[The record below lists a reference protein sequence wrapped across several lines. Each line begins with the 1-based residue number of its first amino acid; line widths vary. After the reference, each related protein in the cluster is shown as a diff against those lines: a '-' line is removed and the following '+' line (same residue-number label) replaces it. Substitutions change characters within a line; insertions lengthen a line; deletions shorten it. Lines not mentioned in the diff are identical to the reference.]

1 MILSI
6 QELARN
12 HNFDLDAARKEMS
25 DDDIV
30 AYLNEKETK
39 GSAIQPAAPEATA
52 TPVLTE
58 ATAAPQ
64 VDMADLAR
72 RTRFDLEA
80 AREGGMSDERILS
93 YMKTLRADE
102 PEPEVEE
109 QEQDLTSRMLSY
121 IKTLHGRFSADDDE
135 PEVEKQEQDL
145 PDDDEPEVEEQEQDL
160 PSVDFTTPKG
170 FATAVLDAG
179 KNVFR
184 LGIGLGEF
192 IIETGG
198 GLYTGVV
205 SEVAPETAEKHFHV
219 DGGDFLKAMGQ
230 FIEQSRLVWEKADEH
245 LEFLDPETEEGVR
258 ALEKVEKVI
267 EFAIV
272 KPAKFLTKLV
282 VDPEKF
288 PHKAQALENIFGAI
302 IPVGYKK
309 LYNNSKA
316 IRRRIKRRRAE
327 FKQKQEIVEKI
338 LDQPEWDKV
347 NKSKGDIT
355 PELREE
361 FNKKVEEIKNE
372 IENKVKV
379 EEERSEIN
387 EIFEEA
393 EKAEAVAEKPLPKKA
408 DELTEV
414 KELEKIIKNRVKEL
428 EIQQT
433 AKQKKESVAKEAERL
448 TDAEKAE
455 AFAEEPLPGEQPTTI
470 REQKAKELEKIIEK
484 TERSKLDAEFKRL
497 QKKLQE
503 GTLIPEDFA
512 EAAKAVPT
520 KKPKSKVEE
529 EAPSIEEAKTGSV
542 TELSVGDSYLPANHR
557 APWRIVKKLEDGVI
571 AKRGD
576 KYKKFSDGKKSKNVS
591 AEEIA
596 KIEKEGV
603 SDVVRDEPV
612 FSAEK
617 GTLVDN
623 LDIGRKERALIEKYK
638 ITKPK
643 GKIEPPTE
651 VSTTALGKLTD
662 EQISNATVAELEKLS
677 YATKVKGDGVT
688 KKRVKEIRLIAQI
701 EKDSRALKRGSAR
714 YDSTTGQKKPLES
727 TKEAVFSA
735 EEGALVSNL
744 EVGQSYLPADYFLPD
759 DYSHTW
765 KVVKVLEDSV
775 IAKKEDMYRKF
786 SDSKVTKNA
795 SAEEIA
801 KIKKEVP
808 HLVRDEPV
816 FSAEEG
822 ILVSDLE
829 VGQSYLPADYLYTW
843 KVVKVLEDSVIAKRG
858 DKYRKFSDS
867 KVTKNVSE
875 AELLEVLLEKE
886 GVQVDYNVD
895 VVRNKP
901 VGEIEPTTKPNIV
914 NTKNLEVGDSYLPP
928 NHVLPWKVVKVMK
941 DSFIVVRGNK
951 TKQFKH
957 QKHKKLSEEQQR
969 REDIDLAY
977 QRRGEKRVGVKE
989 IFSASNI
996 TNLFTKFRRDK
1007 GAIQG
1012 IAGIFGLKN
1021 FDVIRRAGTLAK
1033 RIAGGKV
1040 KKFKDGAVVGE
1051 QHLFGI
1057 YNRLEPHIQAEK
1069 TALIKRFL
1077 ADRIGLKD
1085 VPLEDIAVQDLNLSK
1100 ESRTE
1105 LIKKTKEQRAIN
1117 KEQNRTEEQRER
1129 ALIRESKRELAL
1141 EEEAA
1146 IDAAEASPTFD
1157 IPQKPLLKMER
1168 IITPEQTEAIG
1179 KIMESALRVAAAKR
1193 TNYLHQ
1199 ARKLGLLEK
1208 NKIDPSNLEDYSIA
1222 DGFSDKQIS
1231 EFRRLDD
1238 LKKLGKA
1245 KGLTEADITDINKV
1259 IDKTI
1264 KSELPDTLLKIQV
1277 EDFIREGLKSGELTQ
1292 LDVIKGKSSIKHKA
1306 KPIELTPAE
1315 LDAIP
1320 TGTEYF
1326 SIKFNEVVTLTGKFP
1341 NRWEVRTKSGRNLNI
1356 SLNEALS
1363 DVGVGSDLF
1372 SQRVIKQSTFDKA
1385 VKSINDA
1392 GRRTNVN
1399 LMTVNPKLAK
1409 DLAIIGA
1416 YHIESGVKRFSK
1428 WKDVMVEEL
1437 GTAISKVELKKIW
1450 KESKKMVRQVGAKMF
1465 NLVKER
1471 AVNISK
1477 AQLQSDKFIVREVEN
1492 KLKKLKEREAI
1503 PFLIQG
1509 IKDPNV
1515 LKKIGRGDLI
1525 DLVNKPTKTMKE
1537 VSDKVSKYY
1546 DEAFAFLRREWGEV
1560 KFRENYVTQVWDIPK
1575 HKVRSTVSS
1584 FQTHNPFTKKRTIPT
1599 LEEGIKLGLTPKTL
1613 DIAKLLRI
1621 YDSAKINSAFNF
1633 KFAKE
1638 LSELTGTDG
1647 NKLIM
1652 RRDKA
1657 PQDWITSDHPALRRA
1672 MAISKTKD
1680 GKPVLI
1686 MSDAKYHPMI
1696 ATEMDLVFGEGYS
1709 LFVKGVDVIGVY
1721 EGINAIAKKGQ
1732 LSLSLFHHLAL
1743 TEAAFSSGIG
1753 IKAMK
1758 LWNPFKVYRA
1768 VKNKN
1773 FEIFDRMELA
1783 TDAIEHRVTFSA
1795 LEEVKQALIQ
1805 RALETAEF
1813 KTRNV
1818 RVVGKTVKGTRIA
1831 NELWDRALWDYYHN
1845 TLKLYAYEAN
1855 VAQALGK
1862 ARKIKMKKKGK
1873 ELTEAE
1879 VEAIKNAMGDF
1890 VNDSFGGQ
1898 NWQLQKVLGQ
1908 KKINQ
1913 MLHWAFLSP
1922 DWTISVLKQTAA
1934 PVTAVVKLAKAKNMA
1949 EVMAAKALA
1958 KRSAAFW
1965 IKAGIYFNIIAQAV
1979 NYRNTEKAFGEGKF
1993 TWQNDPGH
2001 EFNMFWKVGEDDNK
2015 EYLRWGKQFR
2025 EVGEGMLDPI
2035 KKFGSKLS
2043 PLVRESIIQLTGM
2056 SPGGSFP
2063 ASFADIP
2070 FWESLPKRLGHFAI
2084 LPVPFSLRSH
2094 ISNSPKNFMFS
2105 LPTSKGMTPYKTRK
2119 LFREALT
2126 SFIDKHETDNID
2138 AVGVADKARRR
2149 LFRIYISA
2157 LENSLDAEEL
2167 FKSAETSVK
2176 SKMSLNDRS
2185 VAREIYKEVSNLSTK
2200 KEKRDL
2206 LAAYKMKGVLT
2217 IRIMNKLKDEARRQ
2231 ANIKRQQRQA
2241 NITINKN
2248 K

>member
-6 QELARN
+6 QELARK

-30 AYLNEKETK
+30 AYLNEEETK

-80 AREGGMSDERILS
+80 AREAGMSDERILL
-93 YMKTLRADE
+93 YMKTLRADEPE

-109 QEQDLTSRMLSY
+109 QEQDLTSRMRSY

-135 PEVEKQEQDL
+135 P
-145 PDDDEPEVEEQEQDL
+145 EPEVEEQEQDL

-192 IIETGG
+192 IMETGG

-205 SEVAPETAEKHFHV
+205 SEVAPEIAEKHFHV

-230 FIEQSRLVWEKADEH
+230 FIGQSRLVWEKADEH
-245 LEFLDPETEEGVR
+245 LEFLDPETEDGVR
-258 ALEKVEKVI
+258 AIEKFEKVI

-272 KPAKFLTKLV
+272 KPARFLSKLI
-282 VDPEKF
+282 VDPDKF
-288 PHKAQALENIFGAI
+288 PEKAQALENIFGAVV
-302 IPVGYKK
+302 PVGYKK
-309 LYNNSKA
+309 LYNSGSA
-316 IRRRIKRRRAE
+316 IRRRIKRRNAE
-327 FKQKQEIVEKI
+327 FKQKQEIIEEI
-338 LDQPEWDKV
+338 LDQPELDKV
-347 NKSKGDIT
+347 NSEKGDIT
-355 PELREE
+355 PEVREE
-361 FNKKVEEIKNE
+361 LIKKVEEIKNE
-372 IENKVKV
+372 IENKAKV

-408 DELTEV
+408 DELTEA

-448 TDAEKAE
+448 TDVEKAAVEKAASTFLEKVRAFAEEPLPKKADLKTAERLTDVEKAE
-455 AFAEEPLPGEQPTTI
+455 AFAEEPLPGEQPTTT
-470 REQKAKELEKIIEK
+470 RGKTLRKQRLKEAKEIEKLIEFRK
-484 TERSKLDAEFKRL
+484 TERSKLGAVFKRL
-497 QKKLQE
+497 EKKLQK

-512 EAAKAVPT
+512 KIPEDFGKIPRDFAKSAEAANKRVPI
-520 KKPKSKVEE
+520 KKPKPKVEE

-542 TELSVGDSYLPANHR
+542 TELSVGDSYLPPNHYV
-557 APWRIVKKLEDGVI
+557 PWIIVKKLKDGVI
-571 AKRGD
+571 AKRRRWIKDIYGKRSIRGD

-603 SDVVRDEPV
+603 PDVIRDEP
-612 FSAEK
+612 
-617 GTLVDN
+617 
-623 LDIGRKERALIEKYK
+623 
-638 ITKPK
+638 
-643 GKIEPPTE
+643 
-651 VSTTALGKLTD
+651 
-662 EQISNATVAELEKLS
+662 
-677 YATKVKGDGVT
+677 
-688 KKRVKEIRLIAQI
+688 
-701 EKDSRALKRGSAR
+701 
-714 YDSTTGQKKPLES
+714 
-727 TKEAVFSA
+727 VFSA

-744 EVGQSYLPADYFLPD
+744 KVGQSYLPADYL
-759 DYSHTW
+759 YTW

-775 IAKKEDMYRKF
+775 IAKREDMYRKF

-808 HLVRDEPV
+808 HLVRDDV

-822 ILVSDLE
+822 ALVSDLK
-829 VGQSYLPADYLYTW
+829 VGQLYLPVNHLRPW
-843 KVVKVLEDSVIAKRG
+843 KVLKVFEDSVIAKRG
-858 DKYRKFSDS
+858 EGYRKFSDIGKKS
-867 KVTKNVSE
+867 KDISE

-886 GVQVDYNVD
+886 DVPD

-996 TNLFTKFRRDK
+996 HNLFKKFRRDK

-1012 IAGIFGLKN
+1012 IAGIFELKN
-1021 FDVIRRAGTLAK
+1021 FDVIKRAGTLAK
-1033 RIAGGKV
+1033 KIAGGEV
-1040 KKFKDGAVVGE
+1040 KKFKDGAVVGKH
-1051 QHLFGI
+1051 HLFGI
-1057 YNRLEPHIQAEK
+1057 YNRLSPAKQAEK

-1077 ADRIGLKD
+1077 ADRIGLKE

-1105 LIKKTKEQRAIN
+1105 LIKKSKEQRAIN

-1129 ALIRESKRELAL
+1129 ALIREAKRELVL

-1146 IDAAEASPTFD
+1146 IDAAEAGEIKGKDF
-1157 IPQKPLLKMER
+1157 
-1168 IITPEQTEAIG
+1168 TPEQTEAIG

-1208 NKIDPSNLEDYSIA
+1208 NKIDPNNLEDYSIA

-1259 IDKTI
+1259 IDKKI

-1292 LDVIKGKSSIKHKA
+1292 FDVIKGKSSIKHKA

-1320 TGTEYF
+1320 IGTEYF

-1341 NRWEVRTKSGRNLNI
+1341 NRLEVRTNSGRNLNI

-1385 VKSINDA
+1385 VKNINDA

-1416 YHIESGVKRFSK
+1416 YHIESGVKRFGK
-1428 WKDVMVEEL
+1428 WKKVMVEEI

-1450 KESKKMVRQVGAKMF
+1450 KESNKMVRQVGAKMF

-1492 KLKKLKEREAI
+1492 KLKLKEREAI

-1509 IKDPNV
+1509 ITDPNV

-1743 TEAAFSSGIG
+1743 TEAAFSSGVG

-1758 LWNPFKVYRA
+1758 LWNPFKVWRA

-1783 TDAIEHRVTFSA
+1783 TDAIRHKVTFTA

-1818 RVVGKTVKGTRIA
+1818 RVVGKAAKGTRIA

-1879 VEAIKNAMGDF
+1879 VEAIKDAMGEF

-1913 MLHWAFLSP
+1913 MLHWSFLSP

-1934 PVTAVVKLAKAKNMA
+1934 PVTAVVRLAKAKNMA

-1965 IKAGIYFNIIAQAV
+1965 IKAGIYFNIITQAV

-2001 EFNMFWKVGEDDNK
+2001 EFNMFWRVGEDDTK

-2025 EVGEGMLDPI
+2025 EVGEGMLDPL

-2043 PLVRESIIQLTGM
+2043 PLVREAITQVTGM
-2056 SPGGSFP
+2056 APGGSFP

-2070 FWESLPKRLGHFAI
+2070 FWESLPKRVGHFAI

-2094 ISNSPKNFMFS
+2094 INNSPKNFMFS
-2105 LPTSKGMTPYKTRK
+2105 LPTSKGMTPYKTRE
-2119 LFREALT
+2119 LFRKALT

-2157 LENSLDAEEL
+2157 LENSLDAEAL

-2185 VAREIYKEVSNLSTK
+2185 VAREIYREVSNLSTN

-2206 LAAYKMKGVLT
+2206 LAAYKRKGVLT
-2217 IRIMNKLKDEARRQ
+2217 RRVMDKLKDEARRK